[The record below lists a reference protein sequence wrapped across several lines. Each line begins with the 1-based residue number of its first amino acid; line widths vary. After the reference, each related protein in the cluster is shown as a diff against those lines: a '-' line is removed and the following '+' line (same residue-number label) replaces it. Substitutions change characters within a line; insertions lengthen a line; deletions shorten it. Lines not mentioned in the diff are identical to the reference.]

1 MPTFVKQLTLPLLN
15 KLRFSL
21 SNANAWNE
29 NDGCF
34 NYVAF
39 YNNIVD
45 FFEMTPG
52 PAAQLH
58 TRELLAWWTRYVSYF
73 YNAPGPLT
81 FLF

>member
-1 MPTFVKQLTLPLLN
+1 MATFVKSLTFPLLN

-34 NYVAF
+34 NYVTF

-45 FFEMTPG
+45 FFEIAPG
-52 PAAQLH
+52 PAARLH
-58 TRELLAWWTRYVSYF
+58 IQELLAWWTRYAMYF
-73 YNAPGPLT
+73 SVDQD
-81 FLF
+81 F